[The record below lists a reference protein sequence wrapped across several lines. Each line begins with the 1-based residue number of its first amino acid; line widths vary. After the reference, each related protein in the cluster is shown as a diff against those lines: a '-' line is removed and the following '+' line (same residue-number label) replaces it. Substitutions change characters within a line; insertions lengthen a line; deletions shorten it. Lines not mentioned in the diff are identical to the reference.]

1 MDWCWSWNSN
11 TSATWCKELTRWKRP
26 WCWEKMKAGGE
37 GDDRG
42 WDGWMASLTQWMW
55 VWASSSSW
63 WWTGKPGVLQSVGS
77 QRVRHD
83 WATELILILIE
94 VLIFLKKRA
103 CSLIG
108 WWLLPVTN
116 RTGSKSIAHREPL
129 HYLATKGP
137 TPHGQFS
144 GDSSFSGFLILVWY
158 DIGSS
163 KL

>member
-1 MDWCWSWNSN
+1 MLGNIEWCW
-11 TSATWCKELTRWKRP
+11 KRL
-26 WCWEKMKAGGE
+26 KAGEE

-42 WDGWMASLTQWMW
+42 WDGWLASPTWW
-55 VWASSSSW
+55 TRVWASSSSW

-144 GDSSFSGFLILVWY
+144 GDSSFSGFLILAWY

>member
-1 MDWCWSWNSN
+1 M
-11 TSATWCKELTRWKRP
+11 L
-26 WCWEKMKAGGE
+26 KMKLQYFSHLMQRTDSLAKTMTLGKIE
-37 GDDRG
+37 GQRRRG
-42 WDGWMASLTQWMW
+42 QERKRWLNGITSWMDMS
-55 VWASSSSW
+55 WASSSSW

-144 GDSSFSGFLILVWY
+144 GDSSFSGFLILAWY